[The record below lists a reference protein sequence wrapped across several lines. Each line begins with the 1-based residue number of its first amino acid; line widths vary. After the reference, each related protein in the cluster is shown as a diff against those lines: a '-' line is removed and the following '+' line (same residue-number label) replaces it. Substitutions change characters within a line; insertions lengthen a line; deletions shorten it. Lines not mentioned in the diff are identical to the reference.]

1 MRKANT
7 SDLFNVAR
15 LINSL
20 DLKEDLFNAQKG
32 NEDFE
37 KIGFDFIFNIFSKAT
52 TKQAEKQI
60 YECLANPFEMKP
72 EEVGQLDITTLIDSF
87 TQCFDLTTLINF
99 IKRAIPKD

>member
-20 DLKEDLFNAQKG
+20 DLKDDLYKAQKG
-32 NEDFE
+32 NEDVE
-37 KIGFDFIFNIFSKAT
+37 QIGFDFIFNVFSKAT

-60 YECLANPFEMKP
+60 YECLANPLEMKP
-72 EEVGQLDITTLIDSF
+72 EEVGQLDITTLFDNF
-87 TQCFDLTTLINF
+87 MECFDLSTLINF
-99 IKRAIPKD
+99 IKRAIPKV

>member
-20 DLKEDLFNAQKG
+20 NLKDDLFNAQNG
-32 NEDFE
+32 SEDVE
-37 KIGFDFIFNIFSKAT
+37 RIGFDCIFNIFEKAT
-52 TKQAEKQI
+52 TKQAEEQI

-72 EEVGQLDITTLIDSF
+72 EEVGQLDITTLIDDF